1 MDRALE
7 LLGKVRAG
15 TVAGKDLLPET
26 RQQLVML
33 LTADGLSTYEI
44 AQVLKVA
51 DRTIERDRRAIRDLH
66 AVDKDPQLVRQ
77 IVGQLIGEAQLTCQR
92 MRRVAREKD
101 VAPAVKID
109 AEHRCFQVIDLL
121 TERLQKLG
129 YLPTAIQRVDA
140 NLTHQVSEI
149 PTGEELHA
157 ELLRI
162 RAIAG
167 EEQSEGL
174 ADVEDV
180 LARATAA
187 TRLRRARLTV
197 GDSDIVAE
205 FDPPA
210 TTKLLRARR
219 NMQGPKPRSNHPG
232 GTDR

>member
-15 TVAGKDLLPET
+15 TVAAKDLLPET

-77 IVGQLIGEAQLTCQR
+77 IVGQLIGEAQLACQR

-101 VAPAVKID
+101 VAPAIKID
-109 AEHRCFQVIDLL
+109 AEHRCFQVVDQL

-129 YLPTAIQRVDA
+129 YLPTATQKVDA
-140 NLTHQVSEI
+140 HLTHQVCDVPDAEA
-149 PTGEELHA
+149 LDA
-157 ELLRI
+157 ELQRLRD
-162 RAIAG
+162 IAG
-167 EEQSEGL
+167 DRAGDALSEVEE
-174 ADVEDV
+174 V
-180 LARATAA
+180 LARARAA
-187 TRLRRARLTV
+187 TYLDRARLTV
-197 GDSDIVAE
+197 GEVVAE
-205 FDPPA
+205 QESPSAPA
-210 TTKLLRARR
+210 ISAVSRPQRTPARTR
-219 NMQGPKPRSNHPG
+219 
-232 GTDR
+232 